1 MKKLFFILFSLVFVL
16 SGCTAD
22 YPVETVGFDDALVEE
37 RSSDSE
43 SSQPKSLEPEI
54 QAAAVVSP
62 DIIIPLASFE
72 SELDSLN
79 KFESEVRVVE
89 DKSFH
94 VDSVKLETK
103 EQIQENPIPAVIK
116 ILDRLEVKTE
126 AVKSIP
132 ADVPLSNN
140 NTYVNVAGNEVHAP
154 AYAPSVPVG
163 ASAVCR
169 DNTYSFSQNR
179 RGTCS
184 RHGGVARWLN

>member
-16 SGCTAD
+16 SGCAAD

-37 RSSDSE
+37 RILNTE
-43 SSQPKSLEPEI
+43 SYQPESLDTET

-62 DIIIPLASFE
+62 DIIIPLAYFE
-72 SELDSLN
+72 SELDGLN
-79 KFESEVRVVE
+79 KLESEVRVIE

-94 VDSVKLETK
+94 LDPVKLEAK
-103 EQIQENPIPAVIK
+103 EQIQENPIPAVLK
-116 ILDRLEVKTE
+116 ILDQLEPKQETVKT
-126 AVKSIP
+126 KP
-132 ADVPLSNN
+132 ADVPLSNG